1 MKPINQFILEK
12 LETVN
17 ESVASGI
24 VRGWIEQCKRDWNY
38 NILMRSYQWDKIEDS
53 DLVWHDQSEA
63 KKLAYKRN
71 DTYVLFWVN
80 DKDQLIAMTAA
91 NYSWFLFSS
100 AGLYERGMRNIMPIV
115 REAKG
120 AYSIDDKFSAK
131 ALRDER
137 AQAKSNALALMDNEK
152 VKEQNLARYAKI
164 IKENSLKDGSMYTGI
179 KARFDD
185 ITQRYKDLFEEI
197 GSASEADFPQKMQE
211 LKNISQ
217 YYTNAIFKLAEV
229 LKDYER
235 EKNGSPWT
243 NIEYNL
249 KELDK
254 AITKYNSLFK
264 SE

>member
-1 MKPINQFILEK
+1 MKPINEFILEQ
-12 LETVN
+12 LEQVN
-17 ESVASGI
+17 ESIASSI
-24 VRGWIEQCKRDWNY
+24 VQNWNEQTKKDWNRQ
-38 NILMRSYQWDKIEDS
+38 ILMRYYQWDKVTDD
-53 DLVWHDQSEA
+53 DLVWHDQAEA

-71 DTYVLFWVN
+71 ETWTLFWVN
-80 DKDQLIAMTAA
+80 KDDQLIAVTDA
-91 NYSWFLFSS
+91 NYSWYVFPSS
-100 AGLYERGMRNIMPIV
+100 GFYEYKMKSIMPIV
-115 REAKG
+115 RTAKG

-131 ALRDER
+131 ALREER
-137 AQAKSNALALMDNEK
+137 ARSKANALALRDNEK
-152 VKEQNLARYAKI
+152 IKEENIARYAKI
-164 IKENSLKDGSMYTGI
+164 LKENHLKDGSMYTGI

-197 GSASEADFPQKMQE
+197 GSASEEDFPKKMEE

-217 YYTNAIFKLAEV
+217 YYTDAIFKLAAV

-243 NIEYNL
+243 SIEYNL

-254 AITKYNSLFK
+254 SITKYNSLFK